1 MAVPTLKKITGNVL
15 KRWAEYLKENAEGCC
30 SWYLASDTEGNDW
43 YILMGF
49 ADGYDDTSDAGP
61 WQIGTWAINTMVGYQ
76 SSDSVMQCDL
86 TIDFAQPY
94 NPATGEVSDTMCTL
108 PDSPDW
114 EELAKDLNIQALETL
129 KEYASFG
136 DVE

>member
-1 MAVPTLKKITGNVL
+1 MPIPTLRKITGNTL
-15 KRWAEYLKENAEGCC
+15 KCWAESLMASGEGCC
-30 SWYLASDTEGNDW
+30 HLYLATDSEDNDW

-49 ADGYDDTSDAGP
+49 ADGYDTSTSCP
-61 WQIGTWAINTMVGYQ
+61 WQIGTWALNTMIGYQ

-86 TIDFAQPY
+86 TVDFTQPY
-94 NPATGEVSDTMCTL
+94 DPVAGEVFDTLSSL

-114 EELAKDLNIQALETL
+114 EGLAKELNESAQRILT
-129 KEYASFG
+129 EYASFD

>member
-1 MAVPTLKKITGNVL
+1 MAIPTLKKITGNVL

-30 SWYLASDTEGNDW
+30 SWYLATDTEGNDW

-49 ADGYDDTSDAGP
+49 ADGYDDTPDAGP

-76 SSDSVMQCDL
+76 SENSALQCDL
-86 TIDFAQPY
+86 TVDFAQPY
-94 NPATGEVSDTMCTL
+94 NPQTGEVDDTLSTL

-114 EELAKDLNIQALETL
+114 EGLARQLNESAQRILT
-129 KEYASFG
+129 EYASFD

>member
-1 MAVPTLKKITGNVL
+1 MPTPTLKKITGSTL
-15 KRWAEYLKENAEGCC
+15 KSWAESLMASGDGCFRH
-30 SWYLASDTEGNDW
+30 YLATDNEDNAW

-49 ADGYDDTSDAGP
+49 ADGYDDITSQSP

-76 SSDSVMQCDL
+76 SSDSAMQCDL
-86 TIDFAQPY
+86 TIDFVQPY
-94 NPATGEVSDTMCTL
+94 DPVTGDVYDTLSSL

-114 EELAKDLNIQALETL
+114 EGLARELNETAEKIL
-129 KEYASFG
+129 TEYASFD

>member
-1 MAVPTLKKITGNVL
+1 MPIPTLKKITGKTL
-15 KRWAEYLKENAEGCC
+15 KEWAENLMSSGDGCC
-30 SWYLASDTEGNDW
+30 LFRLATDSEGNTW

-49 ADGYDDTSDAGP
+49 ADGYDITSPCP
-61 WQIGTWAINTMVGYQ
+61 WQIGTWALNTMIGYQ

-94 NPATGEVSDTMCTL
+94 NPDTGEVADTMCTL

-114 EELAKDLNIQALETL
+114 EGLAKDLNECAEKILT
-129 KEYASFG
+129 EYASF
-136 DVE
+136 DDME